1 MKDKLLTP
9 AYIWSFLSSFLMF
22 FSFYLL
28 LPILPLYLITQF
40 HAGKSLVGIILSSYT
55 ITALFIRPFGGYLVD
70 SLPRK
75 GLLIICY
82 CLFVAFFG
90 GYILATTLLVFAILR
105 ALHGVAFGMV
115 TISNSTVA
123 IDVMPASR
131 RNEGIGYYALSTNLA
146 MAAGPTASLFLFDS
160 FRNYTYVFM
169 TSLIAGIIGIICAGM
184 IKTVPIRS
192 IKKNKEPISLDRFFL
207 VKGLPCALIFTLIS
221 FSYGILTTYVA
232 IYGADEVGLLTG
244 TGMFFAI
251 FSMGLVSSRL
261 LAAGLM
267 KAGKL
272 NKVIFIG
279 VSLMIAGYGM
289 FIFLKTALSFYF
301 SAFTLGISYGYV
313 FPAFQAVFVNLATH
327 NQRGTANSSYY
338 ISGDLG
344 IGIGVLAGG
353 YIADLNNYTTAYIT
367 GLGLVILGGILY
379 KIIGAGYYEK
389 NKTIE

>member
-28 LPILPLYLITQF
+28 LPILPLYLLNQF

-55 ITALFIRPFGGYLVD
+55 ITALFIRPFGGYMVD

-75 GLLIICY
+75 WLLIICY

-105 ALHGVAFGMV
+105 ALHGMAFGMV

-146 MAAGPTASLFLFDS
+146 MATGPTASLFLFDS
-160 FRNYTYVFM
+160 FQNYTYVFM
-169 TSLIAGIIGIICAGM
+169 TSLIAGILGIICAVM
-184 IKTVPIRS
+184 IKTDTIP

-207 VKGLPCALIFTLIS
+207 VKGLPCAFIFTLIS
-221 FSYGILTTYVA
+221 FSYGLLTTYVA
-232 IYGADEVGLLTG
+232 IYGADEVGLVTG
-244 TGMFFAI
+244 TGIFFAI
-251 FSMGLVSSRL
+251 FSIGLVSSRV

-272 NKVIFIG
+272 NKVIFTGII
-279 VSLMIAGYGM
+279 LMIVSYGM
-289 FIFLKTALSFYF
+289 FIFLKTAHSFYL

-353 YIADLNNYTTAYIT
+353 YIAEMSNYTTAYIT
-367 GLGLVILGGILY
+367 GLGLVILGGVLY
-379 KIIGAGYYEK
+379 KVIGAGYYEQ
-389 NKTIE
+389 NKLSE

>member
-1 MKDKLLTP
+1 MKDKLLTS

-28 LPILPLYLITQF
+28 LPILPIYLINHF
-40 HAGKSLVGIILSSYT
+40 DAGKSLAGIILSSYT

-75 GLLIICY
+75 LLLIICY

-90 GYILATTLLVFAILR
+90 GYILATTLFVFAILR
-105 ALHGVAFGMV
+105 ALHGMAFGMV

-160 FRNYTYVFM
+160 LQNYTYVFM
-169 TSLIAGIIGIICAGM
+169 TSLIAGVIGIFCALM
-184 IKTVPIRS
+184 IKTVLLPV
-192 IKKNKEPISLDRFFL
+192 KKNTEPISLDRFFL
-207 VKGLPCALIFTLIS
+207 MKGLPCALIFTLLS
-221 FSYGILTTYVA
+221 FSYGMLTTYVA
-232 IYGADEVGLLTG
+232 IYGVDEVGLTTG

-251 FSMGLVSSRL
+251 FSVGLISSRL

-267 KAGKL
+267 KASKL

-279 VSLMIAGYGM
+279 IALMIGSYGI
-289 FIFLKTALSFYF
+289 FIFLKTAFSFYF
-301 SAFTLGISYGYV
+301 SAFTLGVSYGYV
-313 FPAFQAVFVNLATH
+313 FPAFQAIFINLATH

-353 YIADLNNYTTAYIT
+353 YIADLSNYTTAYIT
-367 GLGLVILGGILY
+367 GLVLVIIGGILY
-379 KIIGAGYYEK
+379 KGIGAGYYER
-389 NKTIE
+389 NKLSE